1 MWLRLASLSPSV
13 MSMLLINRTEQASAG
28 QLMVNQQ
35 PLGLFQLKEI
45 LLCVLDLLEVLQS

>member
-1 MWLRLASLSPSV
+1 
-13 MSMLLINRTEQASAG
+13 MLLINRTEQASAG

-45 LLCVLDLLEVLQS
+45 LLCVLDLLDVLQSWACSQ

>member
-13 MSMLLINRTEQASAG
+13 MSMLLINRTEEASAG

>member
-35 PLGLFQLKEI
+35 PLGLLQLKEI

>member
-1 MWLRLASLSPSV
+1 MWFHLASLSPSV

>member
-13 MSMLLINRTEQASAG
+13 MSMLLINHTEQASAG